1 MKYRS
6 PIIKIVSIALAC
18 VFLVECTVYYPV
30 QGPPSEMDSNREFML
45 FKEQLR
51 FRLEEVSIR
60 SDTLYAK
67 VSDNFNERSKQNRM
81 DVILKWG
88 YQPEQDSAGVVI
100 IPFSSIDYIEYYAID
115 KDKSYR
121 NTVIAVVTIL
131 VGGLIFLAIGFAM
144 AMADLSMSFG
154 ADEEP

>member
-1 MKYRS
+1 
-6 PIIKIVSIALAC
+6 
-18 VFLVECTVYYPV
+18 
-30 QGPPSEMDSNREFML
+30 
-45 FKEQLR
+45 
-51 FRLEEVSIR
+51 
-60 SDTLYAK
+60 
-67 VSDNFNERSKQNRM
+67 M

-121 NTVIAVVTIL
+121 STVIAVVTIL
-131 VGGLIFLAIGFAM
+131 VGGLIFLAVGLTM
-144 AMADLSMSFG
+144 AMADLGMSFG